1 VDAANTIAEESGA
14 SSEGRPVLEFLSAR
28 IPLDGAGMQSP
39 PIDLVLTAGSLALIE
54 ADDGQQAALLAD
66 AAVGLTPPR
75 QGRIRFLDRDWSE
88 VPPLHVQAMRGRI
101 GHVFA
106 TGSWIDGL
114 GLLDNILLPQLY
126 HTRRPI
132 AALRDEAAL
141 LATMFGLPGVPI
153 GDPGDFSPGDLQRA
167 ACVRAFLG
175 RPKLIILEH
184 PTQGVFP
191 SILEPLV
198 NAVRAARDRDAAVL
212 WLTLD
217 RAVCTD
223 PSMPAD
229 ARHRFRNGAL
239 QTLARAA

>member
-1 VDAANTIAEESGA
+1 VDAANTIAEESGTLP
-14 SSEGRPVLEFLSAR
+14 EGRPVLEFLRAR
-28 IPLDGAGMQSP
+28 IPLDGAEMQSP

-54 ADDGQQAALLAD
+54 ASDGQQAALLAD
-66 AAVGLTPPR
+66 AAVGLTPPTE
-75 QGRIRFLDRDWSE
+75 GWIRFLDRDWSE
-88 VPPLHVQAMRGRI
+88 VAPLHAHAMRGRI

-106 TGSWIDGL
+106 AGNWIDGHS
-114 GLLDNILLPQLY
+114 LLDNILLPQLY
-126 HTRRPI
+126 HTRRRI
-132 AALRDEAAL
+132 ADLRDEAAR
-141 LATMFGLPGVPI
+141 LATMFGLPGVPS

-212 WLTLD
+212 WLTLE